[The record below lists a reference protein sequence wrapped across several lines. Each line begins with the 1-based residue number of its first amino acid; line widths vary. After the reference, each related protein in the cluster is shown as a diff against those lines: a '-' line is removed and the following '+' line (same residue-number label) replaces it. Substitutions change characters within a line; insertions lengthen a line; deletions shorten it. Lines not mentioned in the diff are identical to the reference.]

1 MSDTALAGKR
11 ILVVEDDYLI
21 ATDLART
28 LQAAGASV
36 VGPAPSVDKA
46 LALIDAEMVD
56 AAILDVNLNGDKS
69 FPIAE
74 VLHARGIPFL
84 FATGY
89 DCDDIPEAWNG
100 HPCVMKPMPLE
111 AIAQLVTTH

>member
-1 MSDTALAGKR
+1 MSDIVLAGKR

-36 VGPAPSVDKA
+36 VGPAPSVDRA
-46 LALIDAEMVD
+46 LALIDAETLD
-56 AAILDVNLNGDKS
+56 AAILDVNLNGDRS

-89 DCDDIPEAWNG
+89 DCDDIPAAWNG
-100 HPCVMKPMPLE
+100 YPCVVKPMPIE
-111 AIAQLVTTH
+111 AIVQLMAA